1 MGNGENKESK
11 ESQANKKSK
20 ENKMGVMPVKKLIIN
35 MSVPMMISMLV
46 QALYNVVD
54 SIFVAKLSEGALTA
68 VTLAFPMQNLIISVA
83 AGTGVGINSLLSRSL
98 GEKRFDRADKAADNG
113 IFLAIL
119 SALVTLVLGFTVV
132 RPFIASQTSDPE
144 ILEYGC
150 QYLGIVMTISAGAYF
165 QVTFERLLQ
174 STGLTMYSMVSQL
187 TGAVV
192 NIIMDPIMIFGLLGC
207 PAMGVAGA
215 AYATVLGQCIAA
227 VVGLVLNLRYNREI
241 HLSFAGIFHPEAE
254 IIGQIYYVGIPSVL
268 MMSIG
273 SVMTY
278 FMNRILGQ
286 FSSTA
291 TAVFGVYFK
300 LQSFF
305 FMPVFGL
312 NNGLIPVV
320 AYNYGAKSRPRID
333 EAIRFAVKLA
343 VAIMLCG
350 TFVMSVQRIGHH
362 EEYGNSGAP
371 HHRHSFPDRGLRYR
385 HGLAVPGARTEL
397 LFADHFSCK
406 TADCAHSGRL
416 SSVTDRQC
424 QPGVV
429 VLPDRGDSFVY
440 ADPALLPE
448 SVPAGCGAAW
458 SSLLNDDAASKS
470 INVSAKTREKVKEK
484 GTGKRHRE
492 KVQGKGTE
500 KRHRGKDHEQ
510 LSF

>member
-1 MGNGENKESK
+1 MGKDIWMGNGENKESK
-11 ESQANKKSK
+11 GSRKSEESKESKINK
-20 ENKMGVMPVKKLIIN
+20 ENKMGVMPVKPLIIN

-350 TFVMSVQRIGHH
+350 TFVMEVI
-362 EEYGNSGAP
+362 
-371 HHRHSFPDRGLRYR
+371 
-385 HGLAVPGARTEL
+385 PGPL
-397 LFADHFSCK
+397 LDLFSASDTMK
-406 TADCAHSGRL
+406 SMGI
-416 SSVTDRQC
+416 
-424 QPGVV
+424 
-429 VLPDRGDSFVY
+429 
-440 ADPALLPE
+440 PALRIIAIHFPIAAFGIVMGSLFQALGQ
-448 SVPAGCGAAW
+448 SFYSLIISLARQLIALIPAAYLLSLTGNVNRVWWCFLIAETVSFTLTQLFFRRVYRRDVEPLGAA
-458 SSLLNDDAASKS
+458 S
-470 INVSAKTREKVKEK
+470 
-484 GTGKRHRE
+484 
-492 KVQGKGTE
+492 
-500 KRHRGKDHEQ
+500 
-510 LSF
+510 

>member
-35 MSVPMMISMLV
+35 MSVPM
-46 QALYNVVD
+46 NVVD

-350 TFVMSVQRIGHH
+350 TFVMEVIPGSVQRIGHH

-385 HGLAVPGARTEL
+385 HGFAVPGTRAEL
-397 LFADHFSCK
+397 LFADHFPCK
-406 TADCAHSGRL
+406 TAHRAHSGRL
-416 SSVTDRQC
+416 SSVADRQC

-429 VLPDRGDSFVY
+429 VLPDRGGGLIY
-440 ADPALLPE
+440 ADAALLPE
-448 SVPAGCGAAW
+448 SVPAGCGAAR
-458 SSLLNDDAASKS
+458 SSLLNDDTAPKS

-484 GTGKRHRE
+484 GTGKRYTE
-492 KVQGKGTE
+492 KAQGKGTR

>member
-350 TFVMSVQRIGHH
+350 TFVMEVI
-362 EEYGNSGAP
+362 
-371 HHRHSFPDRGLRYR
+371 
-385 HGLAVPGARTEL
+385 PGPL
-397 LFADHFSCK
+397 LDLFSASDTMK
-406 TADCAHSGRL
+406 SMGI
-416 SSVTDRQC
+416 
-424 QPGVV
+424 
-429 VLPDRGDSFVY
+429 
-440 ADPALLPE
+440 PALRIIAIHFPIAAFGIVMGSLFQALGQ
-448 SVPAGCGAAW
+448 SFYSLIISLARQLIALIPAAYLLSLTGNVNRVWWCFLIAEVVSFTLTQLFFRRVYRRDVEPLGAA
-458 SSLLNDDAASKS
+458 S
-470 INVSAKTREKVKEK
+470 
-484 GTGKRHRE
+484 
-492 KVQGKGTE
+492 
-500 KRHRGKDHEQ
+500 
-510 LSF
+510 

>member
-350 TFVMSVQRIGHH
+350 TFVMEVIPGPLLDLFSASDTMKSMGIPALRIIAIH
-362 EEYGNSGAP
+362 
-371 HHRHSFPDRGLRYR
+371 FPIAAFGIVM
-385 HGLAVPGARTEL
+385 GP
-397 LFADHFSCK
+397 CK
-406 TADCAHSGRL
+406 TAHRAHSGRL
-416 SSVTDRQC
+416 SSVADRQC

-429 VLPDRGDSFVY
+429 VLPDRGGGLIY
-440 ADPALLPE
+440 ADAALLPE
-448 SVPAGCGAAW
+448 SVPAGCGAAR
-458 SSLLNDDAASKS
+458 SSLLNDDTAPKS

-484 GTGKRHRE
+484 GTGKRYTE
-492 KVQGKGTE
+492 KAQGKGTR